1 MSQAM
6 VTVNRICFL
15 FCLLIIGLVIIQAV
29 LFIRNALMFNKK
41 HRVLSEDEVR
51 SVMKIGCVSA
61 IAPACSIIVVA
72 LGLVSLIGPVLSFM
86 RVGVIGS
93 AAYETQMAEI
103 AASTLGVTLGTEG
116 ITESTLTLCLFTM
129 TLGSAP
135 FLINTLIMVKPMDD
149 AMVKAAKSSR
159 SFLPAFSLAAMMA
172 LLVYLGANNA
182 SKSSPNLVGFAAS
195 ALCTFALTKYVKKSG
210 KKSLGNFT
218 MSIAMRHGGLLRR
231 FIGGTVMEENNVM
244 TKEQLQEDYSNVYVK
259 KVHLIGRATMAIA
272 FILMFAPVLYM
283 HFVAGFTAPADAYM
297 ACAAAACA
305 AGVGGWI
312 AEPISYFPILGAAG
326 TYMSYLAGN
335 VGNTRVPVAVAVQ
348 SATDSDNSSPR
359 GQMAT
364 VIGVGMSIF
373 FSLIVLTVIILVG
386 SAMLQVVP
394 EPVLK
399 ALGYVLPCLYGSM
412 LTMRL
417 MANFKGS
424 IKYVPLA
431 FVVFLVC
438 RYTGFT
444 RYGLLTDIAVTCI
457 FAYILHQSGAGKN

>member
-135 FLINTLIMVKPMDD
+135 FLINTLITVKPMDD

-172 LLVYLGANNA
+172 LLVYPNNA
-182 SKSSPNLVGFAAS
+182 RQDPHLTQVRAS

-218 MSIAMRHGGLLRR
+218 MSIAM
-231 FIGGTVMEENNVM
+231 
-244 TKEQLQEDYSNVYVK
+244 
-259 KVHLIGRATMAIA
+259 
-272 FILMFAPVLYM
+272 
-283 HFVAGFTAPADAYM
+283 
-297 ACAAAACA
+297 
-305 AGVGGWI
+305 
-312 AEPISYFPILGAAG
+312 
-326 TYMSYLAGN
+326 LAG
-335 VGNTRVPVAVAVQ
+335 
-348 SATDSDNSSPR
+348 
-359 GQMAT
+359 MICAT
-364 VIGVGMSIF
+364 VAYYS
-373 FSLIVLTVIILVG
+373 
-386 SAMLQVVP
+386 
-394 EPVLK
+394 
-399 ALGYVLPCLYGSM
+399 
-412 LTMRL
+412 
-417 MANFKGS
+417 
-424 IKYVPLA
+424 
-431 FVVFLVC
+431 
-438 RYTGFT
+438 
-444 RYGLLTDIAVTCI
+444 GL
-457 FAYILHQSGAGKN
+457 

>member
-41 HRVLSEDEVR
+41 HRVLSEDEV
-51 SVMKIGCVSA
+51 
-61 IAPACSIIVVA
+61 VVA

-135 FLINTLIMVKPMDD
+135 FLINTLITVKPMDD

-218 MSIAMRHGGLLRR
+218 MSIAM
-231 FIGGTVMEENNVM
+231 
-244 TKEQLQEDYSNVYVK
+244 
-259 KVHLIGRATMAIA
+259 
-272 FILMFAPVLYM
+272 
-283 HFVAGFTAPADAYM
+283 
-297 ACAAAACA
+297 
-305 AGVGGWI
+305 
-312 AEPISYFPILGAAG
+312 
-326 TYMSYLAGN
+326 LAG
-335 VGNTRVPVAVAVQ
+335 
-348 SATDSDNSSPR
+348 
-359 GQMAT
+359 MICAT
-364 VIGVGMSIF
+364 VVYY
-373 FSLIVLTVIILVG
+373 
-386 SAMLQVVP
+386 A
-394 EPVLK
+394 
-399 ALGYVLPCLYGSM
+399 
-412 LTMRL
+412 
-417 MANFKGS
+417 
-424 IKYVPLA
+424 
-431 FVVFLVC
+431 
-438 RYTGFT
+438 
-444 RYGLLTDIAVTCI
+444 GL
-457 FAYILHQSGAGKN
+457 

>member
-86 RVGVIGS
+86 RVIGS

-218 MSIAMRHGGLLRR
+218 MSIAM
-231 FIGGTVMEENNVM
+231 
-244 TKEQLQEDYSNVYVK
+244 
-259 KVHLIGRATMAIA
+259 
-272 FILMFAPVLYM
+272 
-283 HFVAGFTAPADAYM
+283 
-297 ACAAAACA
+297 
-305 AGVGGWI
+305 
-312 AEPISYFPILGAAG
+312 
-326 TYMSYLAGN
+326 LAG
-335 VGNTRVPVAVAVQ
+335 
-348 SATDSDNSSPR
+348 
-359 GQMAT
+359 MICAT
-364 VIGVGMSIF
+364 VVYY
-373 FSLIVLTVIILVG
+373 
-386 SAMLQVVP
+386 A
-394 EPVLK
+394 
-399 ALGYVLPCLYGSM
+399 
-412 LTMRL
+412 
-417 MANFKGS
+417 
-424 IKYVPLA
+424 
-431 FVVFLVC
+431 
-438 RYTGFT
+438 
-444 RYGLLTDIAVTCI
+444 GL
-457 FAYILHQSGAGKN
+457 

>member
-135 FLINTLIMVKPMDD
+135 FLINTLITVKPMDD

-159 SFLPAFSLAAMMA
+159 LPAFSLAAMMA

-195 ALCTFALTKYVKKSG
+195 ALCTFALTKYVKKSV

-218 MSIAMRHGGLLRR
+218 MSIAM
-231 FIGGTVMEENNVM
+231 
-244 TKEQLQEDYSNVYVK
+244 
-259 KVHLIGRATMAIA
+259 
-272 FILMFAPVLYM
+272 
-283 HFVAGFTAPADAYM
+283 
-297 ACAAAACA
+297 
-305 AGVGGWI
+305 
-312 AEPISYFPILGAAG
+312 
-326 TYMSYLAGN
+326 LAG
-335 VGNTRVPVAVAVQ
+335 
-348 SATDSDNSSPR
+348 
-359 GQMAT
+359 MICAT
-364 VIGVGMSIF
+364 VVYY
-373 FSLIVLTVIILVG
+373 
-386 SAMLQVVP
+386 A
-394 EPVLK
+394 
-399 ALGYVLPCLYGSM
+399 
-412 LTMRL
+412 
-417 MANFKGS
+417 
-424 IKYVPLA
+424 
-431 FVVFLVC
+431 
-438 RYTGFT
+438 
-444 RYGLLTDIAVTCI
+444 GL
-457 FAYILHQSGAGKN
+457 

>member
-135 FLINTLIMVKPMDD
+135 FLINTLITVKPMDD

-159 SFLPAFSLAAMMA
+159 SFLPAFSLAAMA

-218 MSIAMRHGGLLRR
+218 MSIAM
-231 FIGGTVMEENNVM
+231 
-244 TKEQLQEDYSNVYVK
+244 
-259 KVHLIGRATMAIA
+259 
-272 FILMFAPVLYM
+272 
-283 HFVAGFTAPADAYM
+283 
-297 ACAAAACA
+297 
-305 AGVGGWI
+305 
-312 AEPISYFPILGAAG
+312 
-326 TYMSYLAGN
+326 LAG
-335 VGNTRVPVAVAVQ
+335 
-348 SATDSDNSSPR
+348 
-359 GQMAT
+359 MICAT
-364 VIGVGMSIF
+364 VVYY
-373 FSLIVLTVIILVG
+373 
-386 SAMLQVVP
+386 A
-394 EPVLK
+394 
-399 ALGYVLPCLYGSM
+399 
-412 LTMRL
+412 
-417 MANFKGS
+417 
-424 IKYVPLA
+424 
-431 FVVFLVC
+431 
-438 RYTGFT
+438 
-444 RYGLLTDIAVTCI
+444 GL
-457 FAYILHQSGAGKN
+457 

>member
-135 FLINTLIMVKPMDD
+135 FLINTLITVKPMDD

-182 SKSSPNLVGFAAS
+182 SKSNLVGFAAS

-218 MSIAMRHGGLLRR
+218 MSIAM
-231 FIGGTVMEENNVM
+231 
-244 TKEQLQEDYSNVYVK
+244 
-259 KVHLIGRATMAIA
+259 
-272 FILMFAPVLYM
+272 
-283 HFVAGFTAPADAYM
+283 
-297 ACAAAACA
+297 
-305 AGVGGWI
+305 
-312 AEPISYFPILGAAG
+312 
-326 TYMSYLAGN
+326 LAG
-335 VGNTRVPVAVAVQ
+335 
-348 SATDSDNSSPR
+348 
-359 GQMAT
+359 MICAT
-364 VIGVGMSIF
+364 VAYYS
-373 FSLIVLTVIILVG
+373 
-386 SAMLQVVP
+386 
-394 EPVLK
+394 
-399 ALGYVLPCLYGSM
+399 
-412 LTMRL
+412 
-417 MANFKGS
+417 
-424 IKYVPLA
+424 
-431 FVVFLVC
+431 
-438 RYTGFT
+438 
-444 RYGLLTDIAVTCI
+444 GL
-457 FAYILHQSGAGKN
+457 

>member
-135 FLINTLIMVKPMDD
+135 FLINTLITVKPMDD

-159 SFLPAFSLAAMMA
+159 SFLPAFS

-218 MSIAMRHGGLLRR
+218 MSIAM
-231 FIGGTVMEENNVM
+231 
-244 TKEQLQEDYSNVYVK
+244 
-259 KVHLIGRATMAIA
+259 
-272 FILMFAPVLYM
+272 
-283 HFVAGFTAPADAYM
+283 
-297 ACAAAACA
+297 
-305 AGVGGWI
+305 
-312 AEPISYFPILGAAG
+312 
-326 TYMSYLAGN
+326 LAG
-335 VGNTRVPVAVAVQ
+335 
-348 SATDSDNSSPR
+348 
-359 GQMAT
+359 MICAT
-364 VIGVGMSIF
+364 VAYYS
-373 FSLIVLTVIILVG
+373 
-386 SAMLQVVP
+386 
-394 EPVLK
+394 
-399 ALGYVLPCLYGSM
+399 
-412 LTMRL
+412 
-417 MANFKGS
+417 
-424 IKYVPLA
+424 
-431 FVVFLVC
+431 
-438 RYTGFT
+438 
-444 RYGLLTDIAVTCI
+444 GL
-457 FAYILHQSGAGKN
+457 